1 MVPLDSGVS
10 RPNFRVS
17 GPIAWVSPYACIL
30 FPNPGVMNVP
40 LLKAYSVNKLIIWLL
55 KLASESAIP
64 RARARP
70 HTLAPPGLLPLTE
83 SGGEETRGALVLC
96 G

>member
-1 MVPLDSGVS
+1 
-10 RPNFRVS
+10 
-17 GPIAWVSPYACIL
+17 
-30 FPNPGVMNVP
+30 MNIP
-40 LLKAYSVNKLIIWLL
+40 LLQAYSVNKVTVLRLQC
-55 KLASESAIP
+55 ASEFAIM
-64 RARARP
+64 RAPARP

>member
-1 MVPLDSGVS
+1 MV
-10 RPNFRVS
+10 
-17 GPIAWVSPYACIL
+17 
-30 FPNPGVMNVP
+30 
-40 LLKAYSVNKLIIWLL
+40 YSVNKVTVLRLH
-55 KLASESAIP
+55 SAPEFAIM

>member
-1 MVPLDSGVS
+1 MV
-10 RPNFRVS
+10 
-17 GPIAWVSPYACIL
+17 
-30 FPNPGVMNVP
+30 
-40 LLKAYSVNKLIIWLL
+40 YSVNKVTVLRLHS
-55 KLASESAIP
+55 APESAIM